1 MDLKSY
7 QKLIADIYL
16 RKDRRRG
23 LDRTFNWLIEEIGEL
38 AQAMRKGD
46 PRKIKEEFADALA
59 WLLSVATIL
68 GVDAEQ
74 AMIKYR
80 DGCPKCGKKPCKCQ
94 ENL

>member
-23 LDRTFNWLIEEIGEL
+23 LDKTFNWLIEEIGEL
-38 AQAMRKGD
+38 AQAIRKGD
-46 PRKIKEEFADALA
+46 PRKIKEEFADSLA

-74 AMIKYR
+74 AMAKYR
-80 DGCPKCGKKPCKCQ
+80 HGCPKCRTIPCKCK
-94 ENL
+94 EHR